1 MNKETEIEQCFLDY
15 TRITQKK
22 PSDLSKADRYSF
34 ADMLLRE
41 EFQKKDTSIS
51 HIYKKVVLL
60 NALYST
66 NVMATFDMTLH
77 ISRIKDFERRVQEGD
92 ISLVDDIRYIT
103 IEGKD
108 KNFYSFATKYCHHH
122 NVHAYP
128 IFDSF
133 VVFYL
138 KKYNK
143 EINLLSREQ
152 LDNLK
157 DYSVFKNCID
167 TLAES
172 WEIPDEYKY
181 YKLDKY
187 LWIEGKRVK
196 TSLQEQHQ

>member
-1 MNKETEIEQCFLDY
+1 MKKETEIEQCFFDY
-15 TRITQKK
+15 TRITQKI

-51 HIYKKVVLL
+51 HVYKKVVLL

-143 EINLLSREQ
+143 EIIS
-152 LDNLK
+152 K
-157 DYSVFKNCID
+157 KV
-167 TLAES
+167 
-172 WEIPDEYKY
+172 
-181 YKLDKY
+181 
-187 LWIEGKRVK
+187 
-196 TSLQEQHQ
+196 

>member
-34 ADMLLRE
+34 ADMVLRE
-41 EFQKKDTSIS
+41 EFQKKDSSIG

-60 NALYST
+60 NSLYST
-66 NVMATFDMTLH
+66 NIMATFDMALH
-77 ISRIKDFERRVQEGD
+77 VSRIKDFEHRVYDGD
-92 ISLVDDIRYIT
+92 ISLVDEIRFIT

-122 NVHAYP
+122 NLNAYP
-128 IFDSF
+128 IYDSF
-133 VVFYL
+133 VSFFL
-138 KKYNK
+138 NK
-143 EINLLSREQ
+143 LHKEHALFTREQ
-152 LDNLK
+152 LTNLK

-167 TLAES
+167 TLAER
-172 WEIPDEYKY
+172 WKLPLEQKY

-187 LWIEGKRVK
+187 LWIEGKKEKAVK
-196 TSLQEQHQ
+196 QERSK